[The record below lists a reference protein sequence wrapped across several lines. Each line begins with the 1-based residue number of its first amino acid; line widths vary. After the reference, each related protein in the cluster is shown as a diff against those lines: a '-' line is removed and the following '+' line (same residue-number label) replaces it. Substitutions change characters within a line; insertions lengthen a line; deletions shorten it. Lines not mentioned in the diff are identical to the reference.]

1 MKAFVG
7 CITDKGNYRAKNQDR
22 AICHIMRKRK
32 SVLAVACVCDGIGSF
47 EQSEIASEMMTT
59 GITRWFRGIENYYP
73 VSMGEES
80 LVEDLEVT
88 IRELNELVC
97 SYRMDNGI
105 DIGCTMSLMLLI
117 EQNYHIFHV
126 GDSRICCARNAL
138 YQITRDEVA
147 MSESNGKVKTRL
159 ANYIGKSKELWM
171 NRLSGTVE
179 EKDIYLLGSDGLF
192 KQMVYEDIGSYSGRI
207 KNDRKAQKV
216 CKELLETVLER
227 GERDNVS
234 CILVS
239 VASVG

>member
-1 MKAFVG
+1 M
-7 CITDKGNYRAKNQDR
+7 
-22 AICHIMRKRK
+22 
-32 SVLAVACVCDGIGSF
+32 
-47 EQSEIASEMMTT
+47 
-59 GITRWFRGIENYYP
+59 
-73 VSMGEES
+73 
-80 LVEDLEVT
+80 EDLEVT

-97 SYRMDNGI
+97 CYRMDNGI
-105 DIGCTMSLMLLI
+105 DIGCTMSLMLLV

-126 GDSRICCARNAL
+126 GDSRIYCVRDAL

-147 MSESNGKVKTRL
+147 MSEKNGKVKTRL

-192 KQMVYEDIGSYSGRI
+192 KQLVYEDIGCYSGRI
-207 KNDRKAQKV
+207 KNDRKARKV
-216 CKELLETVLER
+216 CEELLETVLKR

-239 VASVG
+239 IASIR